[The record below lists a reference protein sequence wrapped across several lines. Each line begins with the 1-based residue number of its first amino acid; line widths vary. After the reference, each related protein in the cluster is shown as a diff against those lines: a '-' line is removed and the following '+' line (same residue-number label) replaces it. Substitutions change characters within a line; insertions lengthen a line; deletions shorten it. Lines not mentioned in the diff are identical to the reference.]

1 MEVKKIIFSKH
12 TIRLMLLFALIAL
25 SMDQVFDRFIVMKE
39 EISNESKL
47 HRLIHNTSTNEI
59 PVFGSSKARSAFI
72 PDSLGADVYNYG
84 MEKCGFDVINFLLSI
99 ELSKAKTS
107 PIIIEYNHRSFISSP
122 SHTINMATYVPN
134 LDEER
139 VQLFLKKNDR
149 LETRFL
155 IPGLR
160 YFGLYFQYLRYYFK
174 RNTGSQKIVSRGG
187 NFSNLML
194 SDEVFQTLVDN
205 RMDMIDT
212 RMKLEHNSTHVEEEI
227 SAGGRHELRNLS
239 QYLDFSADSTLVSDF
254 TTMVSDH
261 PERLF
266 VLVYTPQHWSELT
279 GISNLVEMQEFYKT
293 LDGTYDNVKV
303 IDLSQ
308 LKIPDSG
315 FKNTA
320 HLNIEGAKIFSA
332 ELSKNLGF

>member
-1 MEVKKIIFSKH
+1 
-12 TIRLMLLFALIAL
+12 
-25 SMDQVFDRFIVMKE
+25 
-39 EISNESKL
+39 
-47 HRLIHNTSTNEI
+47 
-59 PVFGSSKARSAFI
+59 
-72 PDSLGADVYNYG
+72 
-84 MEKCGFDVINFLLSI
+84 
-99 ELSKAKTS
+99 
-107 PIIIEYNHRSFISSP
+107 
-122 SHTINMATYVPN
+122 
-134 LDEER
+134 
-139 VQLFLKKNDR
+139 
-149 LETRFL
+149 
-155 IPGLR
+155 
-160 YFGLYFQYLRYYFK
+160 
-174 RNTGSQKIVSRGG
+174 
-187 NFSNLML
+187 L